1 MQVHRTILAKDA
13 SSFKDMFAL
22 PQTHTSSSFPSD
34 GTSDANPIVL
44 SGDTPSQFR
53 NFLWALY
60 AMPHE
65 LMIVHTPRADLVQL
79 MDIAEISNKYS
90 YKSLETW
97 SLDALQ
103 EFISR
108 KPSPLLT
115 TVPINSYTFFP
126 FTCSLLGT
134 ASTLVD
140 TTKPNAQEAQDS
152 AMRITKLVRLA
163 QLCGHDRLLVTMIN
177 VLRQLM
183 LLNLHYAYLAMTLA
197 DELDLKTLRGS
208 AYLEVLSKTTVV
220 ARCLELS
227 QVAVGGK
234 KDVPTIMDPAN
245 PTADND
251 EKEDEEEEEDMPL
264 LTASQRLRLLSG
276 YYRLTHTWDY
286 LRIHPPSFEHAPS
299 CGATWHQPGCT
310 QSWVDF
316 WKEKTR
322 GEGVVALGLAD
333 VLGQL
338 RAVQKEFDRW
348 GSATYMHHDCR
359 MSARRGLVEC
369 IRRIE
374 DSLPSYFG

>member
-1 MQVHRTILAKDA
+1 
-13 SSFKDMFAL
+13 MFAL
-22 PQTHTSSSFPSD
+22 PQTHTSSSLPSD

-90 YKSLETW
+90 YKNLETW

-103 EFISR
+103 EYINR

-115 TVPINSYTFFP
+115 MAPANAYTFFP
-126 FTCSLLGT
+126 FTSGSLGGALCPNI
-134 ASTLVD
+134 
-140 TTKPNAQEAQDS
+140 TTVPNSQEAQDG
-152 AMRITKLVRLA
+152 AMRMTKLVRLA
-163 QLCGHDRLLVTMIN
+163 QLCGHERLLVSMIN

-227 QVAVGGK
+227 EVAVGGK
-234 KDVPTIMDPAN
+234 KNPAPAADPAN
-245 PTADND
+245 PPADQD
-251 EKEDEEEEEDMPL
+251 EEEEEEEDMPV
-264 LTASQRLRLLSG
+264 LTPSQRLRLLSG
-276 YYRLTHTWDY
+276 YYRLTHIWDH
-286 LRIHPPSFEHAPS
+286 LRIHPPRFEHAPS

-333 VLGQL
+333 VLGRL

-374 DSLPSYFG
+374 DSLPSYFE